1 MKTYEVELRRISY
14 ITVTVEAEDEDD
26 AEALA
31 WQEVDTKPNSD
42 DAVWD
47 LNSIEEKK

>member
-26 AEALA
+26 AETRA
-31 WQEVDTKPNSD
+31 WQEVDTTPNSD

-47 LNSIEEKK
+47 LNWIEEK